1 MIIDKYRKGKHLHI
15 FINLFFIRPL
25 KWSQSASFSLE
36 SEFLAEAQPR
46 LENRRGQ
53 KAFSAEVTNLF
64 YIYPFP
70 ILIYNNFYLI
80 RWDK

>member
-53 KAFSAEVTNLF
+53 KA
-64 YIYPFP
+64 
-70 ILIYNNFYLI
+70 
-80 RWDK
+80 